1 MESLDRIDRDILALL
16 QTEGR
21 LTGAEVGRRVGLSQ
35 PAASARIQRLEKNG
49 VITGY
54 RADVDPAAL
63 GLNIHAIIRLRTTH
77 AQLSRALDLA
87 SKIPEVVSTLR
98 VTGRTAS
105 SSTSIARKQDD
116 SKKSSTH
123 LPATALPPRHSC
135 SAPTPEA
142 ADQRHLNNVVTRP
155 DVLQKGVGCLQQG
168 AGRVEL
174 AQAADSDLGCCA
186 RRTVAPWLGLDS
198 STKKRLCGLPAISS
212 GPWATTAPPSTT

>member
-54 RADVDPAAL
+54 RAEVDPSAL

-87 SKIPEVVSTLR
+87 AKIPEVVSTLR
-98 VTGRTAS
+98 VTGEDCLIFDVHCPQA
-105 SSTSIARKQDD
+105 ARLEEVVDA
-116 SKKSSTH
+116 
-123 LPATALPPRHSC
+123 LARYGPATTSLVLRAYPPK
-135 SAPTPEA
+135 PLT
-142 ADQRHLNNVVTRP
+142 D
-155 DVLQKGVGCLQQG
+155 
-168 AGRVEL
+168 
-174 AQAADSDLGCCA
+174 
-186 RRTVAPWLGLDS
+186 
-198 STKKRLCGLPAISS
+198 
-212 GPWATTAPPSTT
+212 ATSTTS